1 MRRVNSQRSGELP
14 QAEFT
19 SAEDL
24 KSRGPQCERPR
35 WGAAHIGSCGGPA
48 RESVEKQISLIE
60 EFTAAR
66 KTAE

>member
-1 MRRVNSQRSGELP
+1 MSG
-14 QAEFT
+14 
-19 SAEDL
+19 
-24 KSRGPQCERPR
+24 PR
-35 WGAAHIGSCGGPA
+35 WGPAHIGSCGGPA